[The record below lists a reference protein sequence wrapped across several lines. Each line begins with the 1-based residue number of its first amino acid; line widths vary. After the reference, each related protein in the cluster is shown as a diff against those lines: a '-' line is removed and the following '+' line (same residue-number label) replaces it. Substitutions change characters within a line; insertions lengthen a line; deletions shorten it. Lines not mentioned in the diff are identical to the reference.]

1 MTVGR
6 VVALRKRIRQLHW
19 SIFSEERK
27 GGRGMGR
34 GILTCASL
42 TLDKRIFQPTRVLQS
57 NVHEST
63 GQWRRLGV
71 ELGSEGR
78 EGDEREDEAE
88 LEGETER

>member
-1 MTVGR
+1 
-6 VVALRKRIRQLHW
+6 
-19 SIFSEERK
+19 
-27 GGRGMGR
+27 MGR

-88 LEGETER
+88 LEGETERWRQRGINVGKVLCHNVAVRTDFLLSTMH